1 MHFDACKRR
10 TSLNENPL
18 IFTQLTDSK
27 MQDVHRAALEK
38 ISILFLA
45 ATTRMGNFKS
55 NEQLHRD
62 YTLTA
67 KIAFLSSSFVQM
79 ELFSILEKSAFPPKT
94 LYNIHRRSRK

>member
-1 MHFDACKRR
+1 
-10 TSLNENPL
+10 
-18 IFTQLTDSK
+18 
-27 MQDVHRAALEK
+27 
-38 ISILFLA
+38 
-45 ATTRMGNFKS
+45 MGNFKS
-55 NEQLHRD
+55 NEQLHLD

>member
-1 MHFDACKRR
+1 
-10 TSLNENPL
+10 
-18 IFTQLTDSK
+18 
-27 MQDVHRAALEK
+27 
-38 ISILFLA
+38 
-45 ATTRMGNFKS
+45 MGNFKS